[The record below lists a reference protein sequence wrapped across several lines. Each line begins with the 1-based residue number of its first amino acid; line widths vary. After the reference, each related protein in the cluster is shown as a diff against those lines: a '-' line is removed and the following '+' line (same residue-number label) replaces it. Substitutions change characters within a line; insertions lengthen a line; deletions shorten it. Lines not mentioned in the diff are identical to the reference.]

1 MFTTSIQTIS
11 ELISLLKQLQENE
24 VYDKPVVSLSG
35 ATIGQHT
42 RHIIELFQCLL
53 DGYESG
59 TVNYDRRKR
68 DRLLETNSYR
78 AIKTLELIKEKLGQK
93 INRDLKLE
101 VELNGE
107 LIKLPSNYYR
117 EVYYNLEHCIHHEA
131 LIKVALIEMKI
142 SEVTENFGVAPS
154 TIQYRNQCA
163 Q

>member
-1 MFTTSIQTIS
+1 MFNTSIQAIN

-24 VYDKPVVSLSG
+24 IYNKPVISLSG
-35 ATIGQHT
+35 ATIGEHT

-59 TVNYDRRKR
+59 TVNYDNRKR
-68 DRLLETNSYR
+68 DRLLETNTYR
-78 AIKTLELIKEKLGQK
+78 ATKALELIKEKLGEK
-93 INRDLKLE
+93 TNRDLELE
-101 VELNGE
+101 VELEGT

-131 LIKVALIEMKI
+131 LIKVALIELKI
-142 SEVTENFGVAPS
+142 NKASENFGVAPS